1 MASRVAAS
9 LLLLGSRDNIGVVT
23 PSIHQP
29 HFTRRISRFTRHAKN
44 VPDHHKSH
52 VQHQVMPGDYAAV
65 IAKIAGKDT
74 RATSNRHVRERR
86 M

>member
-29 HFTRRISRFTRHAKN
+29 HFTRRILSFTRLAKN

-52 VQHQVMPGDYAAV
+52 VQH
-65 IAKIAGKDT
+65 
-74 RATSNRHVRERR
+74 
-86 M
+86 